1 MLLFRNVII
10 SQESINP
17 QARRRALIRIWVA
30 SALMLAATAM
40 GVLSWLR
47 DESAVLIVTS
57 SPDGGEVVLNYRPTG
72 ANTNAYISDLPA
84 DSVIVT
90 LRQDGFRPIPQEQ
103 RIRLQAGDTTR
114 LAFFLQPI
122 ARSDLRELPRSNGTP
137 YKWQWKYVEVN
148 SDPPGAHVIIDDVP
162 TGLLTPA
169 NFVFD
174 RGLHHLQAHW
184 PNGAKSFKNVII
196 EPSSTQPNILFRPAT
211 YIKPEE

>member
-1 MLLFRNVII
+1 MII
-10 SQESINP
+10 GQELVNP

-30 SALMLAATAM
+30 SALIVAAIVL
-40 GVLSWLR
+40 GVLSWMR

-57 SPDGGEVVLNYRPTG
+57 SPAGAEVVLNFRPTG
-72 ANTNAYISDLPA
+72 AETNAYVSDLPA

-90 LRQDGFRPIPQEQ
+90 LRQDGFRPIPSEQ

-122 ARSDLRELPRSNGTP
+122 ARGDQRGLPRADGAP
-137 YKWQWKYVEVN
+137 YKWQWKYVEMN
-148 SDPPGAHVIIDDVP
+148 SDPPGAHVIIDDVA
-162 TGLLTPA
+162 TGLFTPA

-174 RGLHHLQAHW
+174 RGLHHLQADW

-196 EPSSTQPNILFRPAT
+196 EPSTTQPNIFFRPAT
-211 YIKPEE
+211 YIQPEQ